1 MAPASGEASVW
12 GKSCTSWRYRS
23 VCPSQRLIPSRDDAL
38 TQPHHD
44 AYVGLVGTQAGLQR
58 LKLFAAELLA
68 QGFRHPSG
76 NAGGHSVGEL
86 FGPFQ
91 LSPLTTRGEF
101 QYSPPHFAVVNSGT
115 TDTLAHVLAPKL
127 GQRVGKPFVIEN
139 RPGDA
144 IKAYSKTE
152 PRTCDRACLFAPVRK
167 SWRLKDQQ

>member
-1 MAPASGEASVW
+1 MP
-12 GKSCTSWRYRS
+12 
-23 VCPSQRLIPSRDDAL
+23 L

-86 FGPFQ
+86 LVHFSCP
-91 LSPLTTRGEF
+91 PLRHAVNHR
-101 QYSPPHFAVVNSGT
+101 YSPSHFAVVNSGT

-127 GQRVGKPFVIEN
+127 GQRLGKPFVIEN